1 MSPVSASAGGP
12 GSGSGGPDR
21 DPEVLDDSRLRAL
34 GLVPGSEPPGAGTGA
49 AGAGTGDVDPA
60 GPRPS
65 NADTDPDAG
74 AHGLPDTPMWLSH
87 HWPPDYDRCAVVAGL
102 HVCRRCLVLYPLA
115 LVAGIAISIGGWWD
129 HGWDPWVLWLFPLPG
144 VVEFVLDNLGVIAY
158 RPRRQVVLSAFGA
171 LAAGVGYV
179 RYLDDLTDPLVWSVV
194 AVYTAA
200 CLSAAVV
207 GGLWKRRARRTP

>member
-1 MSPVSASAGGP
+1 MNPVPASAGGP
-12 GSGSGGPDR
+12 AGSGGSDP
-21 DPEVLDDSRLRAL
+21 DPELLDDSRLRAL
-34 GLVPGSEPPGAGTGA
+34 GLVPGSEPPAPGTGA
-49 AGAGTGDVDPA
+49 AGATTGTGDPA
-60 GPRPS
+60 GRGPS
-65 NADTDPDAG
+65 GAD

-87 HWPPDYDRCAVVAGL
+87 HWPPDYDRCAVVAGF

-194 AVYTAA
+194 GVYTAA

-207 GGLWKRRARRTP
+207 GGLWKRRARRTR